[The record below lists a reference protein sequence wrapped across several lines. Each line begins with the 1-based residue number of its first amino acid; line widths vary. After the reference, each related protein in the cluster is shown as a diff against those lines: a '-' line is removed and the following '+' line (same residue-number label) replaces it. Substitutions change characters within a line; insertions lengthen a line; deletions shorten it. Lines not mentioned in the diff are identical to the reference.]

1 LSSSCIGAGVVL
13 VVTVANGLGEGIS
26 STTVRDEDGTID
38 VVTVDILVL
47 GEIASPESSF
57 SSPFLSLKEDGVLVL
72 KISFSPV
79 VVSFSGI
86 GDGIVAGKGLNEG
99 TCTTIDKDD
108 KDEEDGS
115 IAVPI
120 DIPFLFSSASELG
133 EGDGTC
139 ACESKSISGNKTF
152 ERDEEGVLLIIEG
165 DGM

>member
-1 LSSSCIGAGVVL
+1 M
-13 VVTVANGLGEGIS
+13 GIS
-26 STTVRDEDGTID
+26 TT
-38 VVTVDILVL
+38 
-47 GEIASPESSF
+47 
-57 SSPFLSLKEDGVLVL
+57 
-72 KISFSPV
+72 
-79 VVSFSGI
+79 FSGI

-139 ACESKSISGNKTF
+139 ACDRAKKATSATLILY
-152 ERDEEGVLLIIEG
+152 LLHL
-165 DGM
+165 